1 MPEPQQVTSMRAP
14 EASRAAFVARLTAA
28 ATHELRNV
36 LAIVKESAGLVQD
49 LLAMGAPADGRADA
63 ALGRIEG
70 QVGRGAELLTSL
82 NRLAHG
88 LDRDEESVD
97 LADAAMHVAVLCRR
111 YARQRERSVEARGE
125 VAVPARANAL
135 DVYRAL
141 VAAVE
146 WGVEAVP
153 ESGTVVVRAEVVG
166 GAPAVRVAGE
176 MPVANAA
183 DGTVPE
189 RTVAMAAAEPARD
202 ADWPAL
208 EASLAGLPARVV
220 RDGAWFSLLF
230 E

>member
-1 MPEPQQVTSMRAP
+1 MPEPQQVTSMRAL

-49 LLAMGAPADGRADA
+49 LRAMGASADGRADA
-63 ALGRIEG
+63 ALGRIEA

-97 LADAAMHVAVLCRR
+97 LAEAARHVTVLCRR
-111 YARQRERSVEARGE
+111 YARQWERSVEARGE
-125 VAVPARANAL
+125 GAVLARANAL

-141 VAAVE
+141 VAGVE
-146 WGVEAVP
+146 WCVEVVP
-153 ESGTVVVRAEVVG
+153 EGGTVVVRAESVDG
-166 GAPAVRVAGE
+166 NPTVRLAGELPVAG
-176 MPVANAA
+176 VA
-183 DGTVPE
+183 DGAVPDGTAT
-189 RTVAMAAAEPARD
+189 RVAAEPARD

-208 EASLAGLPARVV
+208 EASLGGLPARVV